1 MNTSVYTPCD
11 ELKTNILEKA
21 GAEQVRGYPLT
32 TLAYEGGVKGQANA
46 NMVVQIENTK
56 QNINKGKKTPWEI

>member
-21 GAEQVRGYPLT
+21 GAEQVRGYPLIM
-32 TLAYEGGVKGQANA
+32 LAYEGGGRPGW
-46 NMVVQIENTK
+46 T
-56 QNINKGKKTPWEI
+56 GCLLLTGSGSGT